1 MFASVALFS
10 LMDILVKLTT
20 SSYPVGEVTFFR
32 GFFGLLPIFFLIP
45 KKKVLTFFKTKKTK
59 LHLLRAFAGSFA
71 LISTFIA
78 IKYLPL
84 AEVVSISFAAPVFVT
99 IFSILYLKEKVGF
112 KRWFAVISG
121 LIGVLI
127 ITKPGTALFNIY
139 SIFPL
144 FYCIGFSIVTISIKK
159 LSKTEPDYLIAF
171 YFTILLILISILFL
185 LFEDWRLPN
194 LKDFIFLS
202 LVGICGSIANLF
214 MTSAYRIAEAS
225 LITPLKYL
233 SIISAVVAGYYIFNE
248 IPSVIT
254 LLGSMLIVFSSFI
267 IFMREKIKN
276 KKIIPLR
283 QN

>member
-1 MFASVALFS
+1 LF
-10 LMDILVKLTT
+10 
-20 SSYPVGEVTFFR
+20 
-32 GFFGLLPIFFLIP
+32 PIFFLIP

-59 LHLLRAFAGSFA
+59 LHLLRSFAGCFA

-78 IKYLPL
+78 IKHLPL

-99 IFSILYLKEKVGF
+99 IFSILYLKEKVGL

-121 LIGVLI
+121 LVGVLI
-127 ITKPGTALFNIY
+127 ITKPGTSLFNIY

-144 FYCIGFSIVTISIKK
+144 FYCIGFSIVTVSIKK

-185 LFEDWRLPN
+185 FFEDWRLPN
-194 LKDFIFLS
+194 FKDFIFLS

-233 SIISAVVAGYYIFNE
+233 SIISAIIAGYYIFSE

-254 LLGSMLIVFSSFI
+254 LIGSILIVFSSFI